1 MACEEFIYSEDNFN
15 LMSFWSDK
23 TQSNFEQILQDTWE
37 AKLKKNVFRYKLNI
51 TQSKVLPGKY
61 KFVLKLNPDRVTNR
75 RPPAELNSL
84 NQKFDE
90 ECLPL

>member
-61 KFVLKLNPDRVTNR
+61 KFVLKVSFFKSLRKGSLYFQVSIPPNLNTN
-75 RPPAELNSL
+75 
-84 NQKFDE
+84 
-90 ECLPL
+90 